1 MFEQN
6 GSLTL
11 LALLLIIISIFYS
24 HYKNKEAHK
33 ARLKA
38 HKIHMERVRQSNIYE
53 IDQMNGRQ
61 FEEFLSYLYG
71 FFGYHT
77 EVTKGSGD
85 YGADL
90 VLKINNEK
98 IVVQAKR
105 YKNKV
110 GIQSVQEVVA
120 AKAYYN
126 ANHAWV
132 VTNSYF
138 TKPAYKLADANDVL
152 LVNRD
157 LLINLS
163 AQVNRQNEQQ
173 HTNSEQNSY

>member
-11 LALLLIIISIFYS
+11 LALLLLVISIFYT
-24 HYKNKEAHK
+24 HYKNKKAHK
-33 ARLKA
+33 VRLKA
-38 HKIHMERVRQSNIYE
+38 HKIHIEKVRRSNIYE

-71 FFGYHT
+71 FFGYQA

-90 VLKINNEK
+90 VLKNNNEK

-126 ANHAWV
+126 ANQAWV

-138 TKPAYKLADANDVL
+138 TKPAYELADANNVL

-163 AQVNRQNEQQ
+163 AQVNQQNNQQ
-173 HTNSEQNSY
+173 STRLEQNSH